1 MEVSQMTQDLPDE
14 NRDELSGDDDV
25 DIAAEQQQA
34 DTESEFVPE
43 PTAHEREGPPSDA
56 ADLPTSTV
64 NPQNAA
70 ASGDGGKE
78 LSEAEI
84 NELIQRIADEVAARQ
99 ASSGRLSPERLEGIA
114 LHVVEKASSD
124 SARDGNGGAKPSGAE
139 AERGPSAPPRQQD
152 DSSGAV
158 ERFAGGIFQ
167 RPEPAAPTANAEKL
181 AAVPPII
188 VMVQLAD
195 ARAILEDERRAT
207 AKENAAMLE
216 QIADERIKLASWR
229 QENQRRAADFRLR
242 GPSW

>member
-1 MEVSQMTQDLPDE
+1 LLKEDAQMMHDSRDE

-25 DIAAEQQQA
+25 NVAAEQQQA

-43 PTAHEREGPPSDA
+43 PMAHEREGRPSDA

-70 ASGDGGKE
+70 ASGDGGQE

-84 NELIQRIADEVAARQ
+84 NELIRRIADEVAARQ
-99 ASSGRLSPERLEGIA
+99 ASGELAPERLEGIA
-114 LHVVEKASSD
+114 LHIVEKAHGQDEGDRS
-124 SARDGNGGAKPSGAE
+124 AKPPGPE
-139 AERGPSAPPRQQD
+139 AERAPSVSPQQN
-152 DSSGAV
+152 DSSRAV
-158 ERFAGGIFQ
+158 ERYAGGTFE
-167 RPEPAAPTANAEKL
+167 RPQPAAPTANAEKL

-188 VMVQLAD
+188 VMVQLAN

-229 QENQRRAADFRLR
+229 YENQRRAADPRLR